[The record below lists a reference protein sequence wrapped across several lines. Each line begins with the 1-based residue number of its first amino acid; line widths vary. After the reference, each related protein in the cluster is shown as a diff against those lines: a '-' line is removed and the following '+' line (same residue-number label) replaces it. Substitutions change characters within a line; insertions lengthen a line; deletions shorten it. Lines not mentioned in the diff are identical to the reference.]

1 MIRFREFLA
10 ANCHFEINCHCQKCT
25 VVLRNNLSFRKQT
38 RPDTTS
44 FFYDKKY
51 DCRFEISR
59 GHPIPSLEEH
69 HLHIKGKSINLSKRK
84 SSIISKRQAI
94 HHFEATVLVI
104 SKRQQSSF
112 RRDSHHHFEKN
123 VNHHIERTGG
133 NHFKTIVLPVINH
146 P

>member
-84 SSIISKRQAI
+84 SSSSRSEN
-94 HHFEATVLVI
+94 HP
-104 SKRQQSSF
+104 SF
-112 RRDSHHHFEKN
+112 RRENHRHFEKT
-123 VNHHIERTGG
+123 VSHHIERTGG

>member
-10 ANCHFEINCHCQKCT
+10 ANCHFGINCHCQKCT

-69 HLHIKGKSINLSKRK
+69 HLHIKGKATNLSKRK
-84 SSIISKRQAI
+84 SSSSRSDSPSIISKRKPSSFRKDSN
-94 HHFEATVLVI
+94 HHFKEIAIII
-104 SKRQQSSF
+104 SKRASIIISKGQGAIILK
-112 RRDSHHHFEKN
+112 R
-123 VNHHIERTGG
+123 
-133 NHFKTIVLPVINH
+133 
-146 P
+146 

>member
-10 ANCHFEINCHCQKCT
+10 ANCHFEINCHCQKCM

-44 FFYDKKY
+44 FFYDKEY

-84 SSIISKRQAI
+84 SSSSRSEN
-94 HHFEATVLVI
+94 HPSFRRENHRHFEKTANPSFRKENQSSFRNESPSVI
-104 SKRQQSSF
+104 SKRQCRIISK
-112 RRDSHHHFEKN
+112 R
-123 VNHHIERTGG
+123 
-133 NHFKTIVLPVINH
+133 
-146 P
+146 